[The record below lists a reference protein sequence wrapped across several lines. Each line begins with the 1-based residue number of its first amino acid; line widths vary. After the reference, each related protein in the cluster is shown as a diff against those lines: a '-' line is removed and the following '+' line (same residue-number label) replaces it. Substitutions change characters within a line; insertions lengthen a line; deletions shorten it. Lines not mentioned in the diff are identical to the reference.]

1 MMHLLPPD
9 GDLGPKG
16 YLGLLGCCIMAVV
29 IVLIV
34 AMCGLIIRG
43 SVGFWFR

>member
-1 MMHLLPPD
+1 MHLLPPD
-9 GDLGPKG
+9 GDLGAKG

-43 SVGFWFR
+43 LIG